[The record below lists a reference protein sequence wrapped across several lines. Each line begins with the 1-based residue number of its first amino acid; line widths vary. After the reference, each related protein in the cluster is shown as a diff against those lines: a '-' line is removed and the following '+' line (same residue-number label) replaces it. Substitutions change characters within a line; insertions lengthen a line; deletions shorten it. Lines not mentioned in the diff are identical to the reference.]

1 MIWKEHHAVKL
12 TIFLLSSRV
21 FSRICPNVNFHVFFF
36 LVTFRI
42 GSKFS
47 WPGCPWPKNISAQF
61 SANKLSGA
69 SQNRRRK
76 TSFGRKMSTAMVFNT
91 PGLPVYEVFPGVGMT
106 PTILVTSEPLS
117 DLIQWQFLG
126 KAPAHMPMHQ
136 VVHSLQ
142 QRLAEKP
149 NWTPQMVS
157 RWHRFFSGIEKESCN
172 LSKNM
177 NEGTNWISIDS
188 TVAYQLLLVDA
199 LLMLAHVDFST
210 SFQVIRW
217 V

>member
-1 MIWKEHHAVKL
+1 MGHIIIAV
-12 TIFLLSSRV
+12 TMCF
-21 FSRICPNVNFHVFFF
+21 FFYPGFFHEFAQMWISMVFFL

-157 RWHRFFSGIEKESCN
+157 RWHNFFPVSNRKVAICQRTWTKEQTGSPLIRQLHTSC
-172 LSKNM
+172 
-177 NEGTNWISIDS
+177 
-188 TVAYQLLLVDA
+188 Y
-199 LLMLAHVDFST
+199 
-210 SFQVIRW
+210 
-217 V
+217 

>member
-1 MIWKEHHAVKL
+1 
-12 TIFLLSSRV
+12 
-21 FSRICPNVNFHVFFF
+21 
-36 LVTFRI
+36 
-42 GSKFS
+42 
-47 WPGCPWPKNISAQF
+47 
-61 SANKLSGA
+61 
-69 SQNRRRK
+69 
-76 TSFGRKMSTAMVFNT
+76 MSTAMVFNT

-157 RWHRFFSGIEKESCN
+157 RWHRFLSGIEKESCN

-177 NEGTNWISIDS
+177 KTGAKLISIDS
-188 TVAYQLLLVDA
+188 TVAYQVLLVDA
-199 LLMLAHVDFST
+199 
-210 SFQVIRW
+210 
-217 V
+217 

>member
-1 MIWKEHHAVKL
+1 
-12 TIFLLSSRV
+12 
-21 FSRICPNVNFHVFFF
+21 
-36 LVTFRI
+36 
-42 GSKFS
+42 
-47 WPGCPWPKNISAQF
+47 
-61 SANKLSGA
+61 
-69 SQNRRRK
+69 
-76 TSFGRKMSTAMVFNT
+76 MSTAMVFNT

-126 KAPAHMPMHQ
+126 KAPACTPVHQ

-157 RWHRFFSGIEKESCN
+157 RWHGFFSGIEKESCN

-177 NEGTNWISIDS
+177 KKGAKLISIDS

-199 LLMLAHVDFST
+199 
-210 SFQVIRW
+210 
-217 V
+217 

>member
-1 MIWKEHHAVKL
+1 
-12 TIFLLSSRV
+12 
-21 FSRICPNVNFHVFFF
+21 
-36 LVTFRI
+36 
-42 GSKFS
+42 
-47 WPGCPWPKNISAQF
+47 
-61 SANKLSGA
+61 
-69 SQNRRRK
+69 
-76 TSFGRKMSTAMVFNT
+76 MSTAMVFNT

-126 KAPAHMPMHQ
+126 KAPAHMPVHQ

-157 RWHRFFSGIEKESCN
+157 RWHGFYSGIEKESCN

-177 NEGTNWISIDS
+177 NKGAKLISIDS
-188 TVAYQLLLVDA
+188 PVA
-199 LLMLAHVDFST
+199 
-210 SFQVIRW
+210 
-217 V
+217 

>member
-1 MIWKEHHAVKL
+1 M
-12 TIFLLSSRV
+12 
-21 FSRICPNVNFHVFFF
+21 
-36 LVTFRI
+36 TFRI

-76 TSFGRKMSTAMVFNT
+76 ASFGLKMSTAMVFNT

-126 KAPAHMPMHQ
+126 KAPAHMPVHQ

-149 NWTPQMVS
+149 NWTPHMVS
-157 RWHRFFSGIEKESCN
+157 RWHRFFSSIEKESCN

-177 NEGTNWISIDS
+177 NEGSKIDLHWFDS
-188 TVAYQLLLVDA
+188 CIPVATSRC
-199 LLMLAHVDFST
+199 LADVGSRW
-210 SFQVIRW
+210 FQHLIPSD
-217 V
+217 